1 MECLPSPS
9 QQSGSDGLKSRLMAG
24 GQTFPSQLQV
34 SLAQFQGEQEG
45 KRPGSLGSHP
55 TPYLG
60 VHRRHSCELHTEHAL
75 VTVHPAHARQC
86 YLWEGEARWTQA
98 DPPPCIRP
106 PRQAVAMALA
116 IATPWPGEEPGLREQ
131 RGTLS
136 LNPFPVDEG
145 RSLGVGWRP
154 TENGVCSQ
162 GEH

>member
-60 VHRRHSCELHTEHAL
+60 VHR
-75 VTVHPAHARQC
+75 
-86 YLWEGEARWTQA
+86 
-98 DPPPCIRP
+98 
-106 PRQAVAMALA
+106 
-116 IATPWPGEEPGLREQ
+116 
-131 RGTLS
+131 
-136 LNPFPVDEG
+136 
-145 RSLGVGWRP
+145 
-154 TENGVCSQ
+154 
-162 GEH
+162 